1 MNSFQWSVSS
11 DGLIISLVSVEKSF
25 LKSTNKLLPVEEWES
40 GGDTSVLI
48 GLAAL
53 TETIQ
58 DLEDMSATSVLLPH
72 TQVAGLNEQQ
82 AQALNLP
89 LSVPYQLRVWSEGR
103 VLDNSIQL
111 QSEFL
116 DMARPI
122 YVDNRIGSI
131 LMVGHSQYRIP
142 SPLF

>member
-11 DGLIISLVSVEKSF
+11 DGLIISLVSGEKSF
-25 LKSTNKLLPVEEWES
+25 LKSTKKLLPIEEWES
-40 GGDTSVLI
+40 GEDTSVLI

-72 TQVAGLNEQQ
+72 SQVAGLNEQQ

-89 LSVPYQLRVWSEGR
+89 LSVPYQLRVWSESNE
-103 VLDNSIQL
+103 L
-111 QSEFL
+111 
-116 DMARPI
+116 
-122 YVDNRIGSI
+122 
-131 LMVGHSQYRIP
+131 
-142 SPLF
+142 